1 MWATG
6 NDCLAKP
13 HPETGIMDQSVFCRS
28 GFNRTKS
35 GFTLIELLAAMTIM
49 GMVLAV
55 AIPAS
60 MRFYESIQ
68 YRQAVRDVITV
79 LGSARYA
86 AVNTGRAQDV
96 VINPKTNEVRL
107 NNKRT
112 QLPEGLNLVVTTAR
126 EVNREDE
133 GVIRFYPE
141 GGSSG
146 GGIDIER
153 PGADGVR
160 ISVDWLVGRV
170 SQERYAIN

>member
-1 MWATG
+1 M
-6 NDCLAKP
+6 
-13 HPETGIMDQSVFCRS
+13 SSSCRS
-28 GFNRTKS
+28 DFNRTTP

-55 AIPAS
+55 TVPAS
-60 MRFYESIQ
+60 MRFYQSIQ

-86 AVNTGRAQDV
+86 AVNSGRAQDV
-96 VINPKTNEVRL
+96 IINPKTNEVWL
-107 NNKRT
+107 NDKRT
-112 QLPEGLNLVVTTAR
+112 RLPEGLNLVVTTAQ
-126 EVNREDE
+126 EVNRENE

-153 PGADGVR
+153 PGAVGTR
-160 ISVDWLVGRV
+160 IAVDWLVGRV
-170 SQERYAIN
+170 THERYAIN

>member
-1 MWATG
+1 MGQAQLGPT
-6 NDCLAKP
+6 
-13 HPETGIMDQSVFCRS
+13 QSMAVS
-28 GFNRTKS
+28 GRTLTEISLHKRQS
-35 GFTLIELLAAMTIM
+35 GFTLIELMAAMTIM

-55 AIPAS
+55 SVPAS

-68 YRQAVRDVITV
+68 YRQAVRDIIIV

-96 VINPKTNEVRL
+96 IISPGKNEVRL
-107 NNKRT
+107 NKKTT

-170 SQERYAIN
+170 SHERYAID

>member
-1 MWATG
+1 MINRQT
-6 NDCLAKP
+6 
-13 HPETGIMDQSVFCRS
+13 S
-28 GFNRTKS
+28 GYSPRQAAE
-35 GFTLIELLAAMTIM
+35 GFTLIELLAAITIM
-49 GMVLAV
+49 GLVLAV
-55 AIPAS
+55 SIPAS
-60 MRFYESIQ
+60 VRFYESIQ

-96 VINPKTNEVRL
+96 IINPKTNEVRL
-107 NNKRT
+107 NDRRT

-170 SQERYAIN
+170 SHERYALN